1 MKKKTVNGS
10 SALKSGF
17 EPDVVVLDEA
27 TAMNTNPIEAEQLQ
41 KNDITE
47 WEEECEEDDSEILDI
62 LSEASEDGEED
73 TDAAEKDALNDVL
86 RLIRKS
92 EGSSYEE
99 IENYG
104 ISGDTDSADNTDSA
118 SAAFDYE
125 DSSVITYPGQHH
137 PKRYRSYGAY
147 KCETYKIRTDKR
159 EDYAYYTADNALI
172 TVDPDLD
179 EGVTPE
185 IIKEMHKIRD
195 NEVHLNNKVT
205 KRIPPNEKKALKAEY
220 DKEQKKLPNSYK
232 EMKEELNA
240 KFTFAHYD
248 AWKDA
253 EGHSLLDHLPNM
265 ASSQEKSPEN
275 IAINRIH
282 SEELANLLGS
292 KILKLSE
299 RTQKVIYMKFF
310 LHMTNIEIGKAINV
324 SESYVREI
332 ISRALHQLRR
342 PGA

>member
-1 MKKKTVNGS
+1 MKKKSVNEP

-17 EPDVVVLDEA
+17 EPDVAVFEEA
-27 TAMNTNPIEAEQLQ
+27 TALNANPFEAEQLQ
-41 KNDITE
+41 KNAIIE
-47 WEEECEEDDSEILDI
+47 QEEECEEDDSEILDI
-62 LSEASEDGEED
+62 LSEASEDGED
-73 TDAAEKDALNDVL
+73 DADAAEKDALNDVL

-92 EGSSYEE
+92 EGPSYEE
-99 IENYG
+99 KENYG
-104 ISGDTDSADNTDSA
+104 ISDYIYTAGNTDSA

-125 DSSVITYPGQHH
+125 DSSVITYPGQHR

-147 KCETYKIRTDKR
+147 KYETYKIRTDRR

-195 NEVHLNNKVT
+195 NEVRLNNKVT
-205 KRIPPNEKKALKAEY
+205 KRIPPKERKALKAEY
-220 DKEQKKLPNSYK
+220 DKKKEKLPNSYK
-232 EMKEELNA
+232 EMKNELNA

-248 AWKDA
+248 AWTDE
-253 EGHSLLDHLPNM
+253 EGNSLLDHLPGM
-265 ASSQEKSPEN
+265 ASSQENSPEN
-275 IAINRIH
+275 IVINRVH
-282 SEELANLLGS
+282 SEELANRLEP

-299 RTQKVIYMKFF
+299 NTQKVIYMKFF
-310 LHMTNIEIGKAINV
+310 LHMTNAEIGKAINV

-332 ISRALHQLRR
+332 IAKALRQLRR